1 MPTWQPPHTAA
12 TTPWF
17 LGARKKN
24 RMTDT
29 RKITLALFLL
39 LLLTACVKVSGE
51 TPPAAPVLFVTST
64 LPPTKPGLTLPTQIP
79 PTASPMSDPLIPT
92 ATPSCRDEA
101 VFIEDVTYPDN
112 TRLTAGEKFTKTW
125 KIQNT
130 GTCTW
135 TGYTIA
141 FVSGDKMEAP
151 NSLPVPETKANST
164 VDVSIDLLAPSDD
177 GAYTGNFELRDA
189 EGESLPLGTE
199 PTFWVKIIVGEDTA
213 GASAEQTTGN
223 CTYTENPEYVQTLID
238 LINQAR
244 ADVGRPALT
253 VNAHLTATARA
264 HSLDMACNN
273 FMKHSGSDGSWTGDR
288 VSSAGYTDPYYLEVL
303 AIGLPQDAMNQW
315 RIEKAD
321 WSAVLNSRVT
331 EIGVGYVFSKFSAYG
346 GYWTVV
352 MGGP

>member
-1 MPTWQPPHTAA
+1 
-12 TTPWF
+12 
-17 LGARKKN
+17 
-24 RMTDT
+24 MTDT
-29 RKITLALFLL
+29 RKITIAMFLL

-51 TPPAAPVLFVTST
+51 TATNPPVLFVTST
-64 LPPTKPGLTLPTQIP
+64 LPPYQPGLTLPTPIP
-79 PTASPMSDPLIPT
+79 PTASPTSDPLTPS
-92 ATPSCRDEA
+92 ATPTCRNSA
-101 VFIEDVTYPDN
+101 IFVEDVTYPDN

-125 KIQNT
+125 KFQNT
-130 GTCTW
+130 GNCKWADFTV
-135 TGYTIA
+135 A

-151 NSLPVPETKANST
+151 DSVPVPETEVSST
-164 VDVSIDLLAPSDD
+164 VEVSVDLVAPSDD
-177 GAYTGNFELRDA
+177 GAYAGNFELRDA
-189 EGESLPLGTE
+189 EGKSIPLGTE
-199 PTFWVKIIVGEDTA
+199 PTFWVKIVVGEEMPS
-213 GASAEQTTGN
+213 ASEQTIGN

-238 LINQAR
+238 LINKAR
-244 ADVGRPALT
+244 AEVGRPALT
-253 VNAHLTATARA
+253 VNADLTDAARR

-288 VSSAGYTDPYYLEVL
+288 VSDAGYSNPYYLEIL

>member
-1 MPTWQPPHTAA
+1 
-12 TTPWF
+12 
-17 LGARKKN
+17 
-24 RMTDT
+24 MTEP
-29 RKITLALFLL
+29 RKIILALILVAL
-39 LLLTACVKVSGE
+39 SSACVQVSGD
-51 TPPAAPVLFVTST
+51 TPTRAPALFVTST
-64 LPPTKPGLTLPTQIP
+64 LPPYQPGLTLPTPIP
-79 PTASPMSDPLIPT
+79 PTASPTSDPLTPRP
-92 ATPSCRDEA
+92 TPSCRESA
-101 VFIEDVTYPDN
+101 LFLKDVTYPDN

-125 KIQNT
+125 KLQNT
-130 GTCTW
+130 GNCKW
-135 TGYTIA
+135 TGFTAA

-151 NSLPVPETKANST
+151 DSVPVPETEANSP
-164 VDVSIDLLAPSDD
+164 VEVSVGLVAPSND
-177 GAYTGNFELRDA
+177 GAYAGNFELRDA
-189 EGESLPLGTE
+189 EGESIPLGTE
-199 PTFWVKIIVGEDTA
+199 PTFWVKIVVGEEVPS
-213 GASAEQTTGN
+213 ASEQTIGN

-238 LINQAR
+238 LINKER
-244 ADVGRPALT
+244 ADAGRAALT
-253 VNAHLTATARA
+253 VNADLTEAARR

-288 VSSAGYTDPYYLEVL
+288 VTDTGYTDPYYLEIL

>member
-1 MPTWQPPHTAA
+1 MTA
-12 TTPWF
+12 
-17 LGARKKN
+17 
-24 RMTDT
+24 T
-29 RKITLALFLL
+29 RKVTLALFLL
-39 LLLTACVKVSGE
+39 LLSTACVKVSGE
-51 TPPAAPVLFVTST
+51 TPPSAPVLFVTST

-79 PTASPMSDPLIPT
+79 PTASPTSDPLTPSP
-92 ATPSCRDEA
+92 TPSCRDEA
-101 VFIEDVTYPDN
+101 VFVEDVTYPDN

-125 KIQNT
+125 KLQNT
-130 GTCTW
+130 GSCMW

-151 NSLPVPETKANST
+151 DSVPVPETEMSST
-164 VDVSIDLLAPSDD
+164 VEVSIDLVAPSED
-177 GAYTGNFELRDA
+177 GAYTGNFELRNA
-189 EGESLPLGTE
+189 EGEVVPLGTE
-199 PTFWVKIIVGEDTA
+199 PTFWVKIVVGEEMPS
-213 GASAEQTTGN
+213 ASEQTIGN

-244 ADVGRPALT
+244 AEVNRESLT
-253 VNAHLTATARA
+253 VNAELTEAARA

-288 VSSAGYTDPYYLEVL
+288 VTDTGYPNPYYLEIL

-331 EIGVGYVFSKFSAYG
+331 EIGVGYVFSKFSGYG

-352 MGGP
+352 MGGE